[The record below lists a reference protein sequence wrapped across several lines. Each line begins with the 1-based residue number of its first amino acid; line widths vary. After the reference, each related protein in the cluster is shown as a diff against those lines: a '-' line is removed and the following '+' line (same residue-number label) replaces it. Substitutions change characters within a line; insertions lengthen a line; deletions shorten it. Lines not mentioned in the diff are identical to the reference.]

1 MIGVMFD
8 RDRRPEE
15 LPRFARELE
24 AAGVDQLWVVE
35 DLGWGGALTAAAA
48 ALAAT
53 DRITVGIGIVP
64 APLRNPALLAMEL
77 AVLERLHPGRLLA
90 GIGHGVAPWMRQVGA
105 AVGSPLTLLEE
116 TLVGVRRLLAG
127 ERVVA
132 RGRYVTID
140 DVQLVHPPA
149 AVPPLLCG
157 VMKPKSL
164 HLSGRIA
171 DGTIVPEGTGPKAV
185 EAALR
190 HIDSAGPHRL
200 IVFTHLVLTDDPTDG
215 PTDGA
220 TDTVAWPATTSPP
233 ADAAATLQAR
243 TLPIRREFA
252 AVHGIDESD
261 VFLVSGSEA
270 EAAEKISSL
279 LAAGADS
286 VVLRPVGPDP
296 IGIVRRALDALGR
309 A

>member
-1 MIGVMFD
+1 MIGAMFD

-15 LPRFARELE
+15 LPQFARELE

-48 ALAAT
+48 ALAGT
-53 DRITVGIGIVP
+53 ERITVGIGIVP

-105 AVGSPLTLLEE
+105 GVGSPLTLLEE
-116 TLVGVRRLLAG
+116 TLTGVRQLLAG
-127 ERVVA
+127 ERVVT

-157 VMKPKSL
+157 VMKSKSL

-171 DGTIVPEGTGPKAV
+171 DGTILPEGTGPKAV
-185 EAALR
+185 EAALQ
-190 HIDSAGPHRL
+190 HIDASGPHQL
-200 IVFTHLVLTDDPTDG
+200 IVFTHLVLDDDPTD
-215 PTDGA
+215 A
-220 TDTVAWPATTSPP
+220 VS
-233 ADAAATLQAR
+233 LQAR
-243 TLPIRREFA
+243 TSPIRREFA
-252 AVHGIDESD
+252 AVHGIDESE
-261 VFLVSGSEA
+261 VFLVSGSEP
-270 EAAEKISSL
+270 EAADNISSL
-279 LAAGADS
+279 WAAGADS

-296 IGIVRRALDALGR
+296 IGIVRRALAALER